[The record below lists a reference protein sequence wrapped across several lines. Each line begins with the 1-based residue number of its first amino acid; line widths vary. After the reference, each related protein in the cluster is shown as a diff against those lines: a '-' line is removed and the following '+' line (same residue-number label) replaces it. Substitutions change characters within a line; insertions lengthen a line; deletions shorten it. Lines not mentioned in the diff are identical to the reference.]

1 MPKIYLASSS
11 PRRRDILNLIRLP
24 HLVLDIDVD
33 ESVPPAMSAPEQ
45 VELLSSRKAAY
56 AVRLLSHG
64 LVIAADTV
72 VALDGEVLGKPADE
86 AKALGMLERL
96 QGRTHEVFTG
106 VTVWDIAVGRAVT
119 GHEHTEVTMRA
130 AGREELLKYIA
141 TGEPMDKAGA
151 YGIQG
156 LGSVLITGIRG
167 CYFNVMGLPVY
178 KLTRMLK
185 ELGIDVSEYWRES

>member
-1 MPKIYLASSS
+1 LPRLYLASSS
-11 PRRRDILNLIRLP
+11 PRRREILDLIKLP
-24 HLVLDIDVD
+24 HTVLAIDVD
-33 ESVPPAMSAPEQ
+33 ESLPPGMAAPEQ
-45 VELLSSRKAAY
+45 VEALSRRKAEY
-56 AVRLLSHG
+56 AARQLSGG

-72 VALDGEVLGKPADE
+72 VVLDGEVLGKPADE
-86 AKALGMLERL
+86 AMAMDMLERL

-106 VTVWDIAVGRAVT
+106 ATVWDISGGRAVT
-119 GHEHTEVTMRA
+119 GHDHTYVEMRA
-130 AGREELLKYIA
+130 AGRDELLKYIA

-156 LGSVLITGIRG
+156 LGSVFITGIRG

-185 ELGIDVSEYWRES
+185 ELDVDVSEYWR